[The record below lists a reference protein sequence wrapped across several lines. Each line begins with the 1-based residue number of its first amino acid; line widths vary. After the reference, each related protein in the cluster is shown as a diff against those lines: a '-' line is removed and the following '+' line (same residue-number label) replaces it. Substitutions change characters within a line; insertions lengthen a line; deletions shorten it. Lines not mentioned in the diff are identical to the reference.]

1 MFKNLLYT
9 WTSRKQTIGI
19 VKLSKEASTKIVKFM
34 DYGLMVK
41 ASEQN
46 DKNMHHWQC
55 DYLKLWQLS
64 SLIQKI
70 KNWVY
75 SGMSMEA
82 SSSVDNR
89 GPWTRGVSTESK
101 EEDYYI
107 VKMHLIMSSSPTP
120 NI

>member
-1 MFKNLLYT
+1 MWLFKT
-9 WTSRKQTIGI
+9 VTIIFFNPENQELG
-19 VKLSKEASTKIVKFM
+19 
-34 DYGLMVK
+34 D
-41 ASEQN
+41 
-46 DKNMHHWQC
+46 
-55 DYLKLWQLS
+55 
-64 SLIQKI
+64 
-70 KNWVY
+70 